1 MKRNAKRVANL
12 IHQLDEDGVYYPEV
26 ERFKEDV
33 SSYLRSGEYFI
44 PVGLGTPPMPQYL
57 VIDTGSDIGW
67 ASLLSNKRA
76 SSFYYIKLVGLGAES
91 IQLPIHEDVFQIPK
105 SGHRG
110 VIMDTGTMSSFRK
123 VAYEA
128 LRDAFVAK
136 TTNVP
141 RLPGVEMFDTC
152 YNLSGFVYRIPI
164 ILFYFSSGTVVN
176 IPPNNFLI
184 VADGGI
190 SCLAFASSFSDLSII
205 GNVQQK
211 QIQITIDTASVSAG
225 FGPNNC

>member
-33 SSYLRSGEYFI
+33 SSDLGSGESFI
-44 PVGLGTPPMPQYL
+44 PIGL
-57 VIDTGSDIGW
+57 
-67 ASLLSNKRA
+67 
-76 SSFYYIKLVGLGAES
+76 ES

-105 SGHRG
+105 FGHRG
-110 VIMDTGTMSSFRK
+110 VIMDTGTVSSFRK

-128 LRDAFVAK
+128 LCDAFVAK

-164 ILFYFSSGTVVN
+164 ISFYFSSGTVVN
-176 IPPNNFLI
+176 IPPNYFLI

-211 QIQITIDTASVSAG
+211 QIQITIDTASISAG